1 MTKKSWQ
8 KLKYFENEKSSQG
21 EIKSTFHDF
30 ERAFN
35 EANKNFFWNVRLI
48 KFKLMTHQF
57 KIIKFSVS
65 EKKSSNIKK

>member
-48 KFKLMTHQF
+48 KFKLMTH
-57 KIIKFSVS
+57 
-65 EKKSSNIKK
+65 